1 MALEG
6 PPSKPDNRRVSVQF
20 RREVVTSEIL
30 HPAQNFRPVR
40 CEVEVRWD
48 PLTGH
53 TSRIVKDVELLPT
66 SSFDLEAFARQTQA
80 NCFFCR
86 GRLEQATPRL
96 PSAIHAGGRIQRG
109 AAMLF
114 PNIVTYSQ
122 YSSVS
127 IYSPDL
133 HFLPLER
140 MTPRLVADNLHAQVE
155 FISAVMRCD
164 SEAPWASINANHM
177 LPSGS
182 SLFHPHTQGA
192 VDRFPTTFQR
202 LLSEVSPEQF
212 EVYLDAERQSGERY
226 IGRIA
231 GIEWLASFAPVG
243 FHELR
248 AFIPGISSPAQLSDE
263 QVESLGQGIAI
274 ALNLYGDLGFQSFN
288 AALYG
293 APPTQSGYMLNLRM
307 VARSN
312 LQPLYRSDATYYERL
327 HWQAMVDTLPEDLAA
342 RARQRFGTGR

>member
-1 MALEG
+1 
-6 PPSKPDNRRVSVQF
+6 
-20 RREVVTSEIL
+20 
-30 HPAQNFRPVR
+30 VR

-53 TSRIVKDVELLPT
+53 SSRIVKGVNLLPT
-66 SSFDLEAFARQTQA
+66 SSFDLEAIARQTQA
-80 NCFFCR
+80 NCFFCA
-86 GRLEQATPRL
+86 GRVDQATPQLSR
-96 PSAIHAGGRIQRG
+96 AIHPDGRIKRG
-109 AAMLF
+109 EAVLF

-122 YSSVS
+122 YSSVA

-155 FISAVMRCD
+155 FVSAVMRFD

-202 LLSEVSPEQF
+202 LLSEVSPELFQ
-212 EVYLDAERQSGERY
+212 VYLDTEKQGGERY
-226 IGRIA
+226 VGRVA
-231 GIEWLASFAPVG
+231 GTEWLASFAPVG

-248 AFIPGISSPAQLSDE
+248 AFIPGISCPAQLSHE
-263 QVESLGQGIAI
+263 QVEGLGRGIAT
-274 ALNLYGDLGFQSFN
+274 ALNLYAELGVQSFN

-293 APPTQSGYMLNLRM
+293 APRTHSGYMLNLRL

-327 HWQAMVDTLPEDLAA
+327 HWQAMVDTLPEELAE
-342 RARQRFGTGR
+342 RARERFRAVG

>member
-1 MALEG
+1 M
-6 PPSKPDNRRVSVQF
+6 
-20 RREVVTSEIL
+20 
-30 HPAQNFRPVR
+30 R

-53 TSRIVKDVELLPT
+53 SSRIVRGVTLLPPT
-66 SSFDLEAFARQTQA
+66 SFDLEGLARQTQET
-80 NCFFCR
+80 CFFCR
-86 GRLEQATPRL
+86 GRVEQATPKL
-96 PSAIHAGGRIQRG
+96 PPAIHPAGRIQRG
-109 AAMLF
+109 EALLF

-122 YSSVS
+122 YSSVCV
-127 IYSPDL
+127 YSPDL

-140 MTPRLVADNLHAQVE
+140 MTARLMADNLAAQVE
-155 FISAVMRCD
+155 FARAVMRTD
-164 SEAPWASINANHM
+164 QKAGWASINANHM

-202 LLSEVSPEQF
+202 LLAEVSGEQF
-212 EVYLDAERQSGERY
+212 RAYLDTERQIGERY
-226 IGRIA
+226 IGRT
-231 GIEWLASFAPVG
+231 GEVEWLASFAPVG

-248 AFIPGISSPAQLSDE
+248 AFIPGVSSPAQLSGE
-263 QVESLGQGIAI
+263 QVEALGLGLAMV
-274 ALNLYGDLGFQSFN
+274 LNLYADLGFQSFN

-293 APPTQSGYMLNLRM
+293 APPEQSDYTLNLRL

-327 HWQAMVDTLPEDLAA
+327 HWQGVVDSVPEELAERA
-342 RARQRFGTGR
+342 RARFSSSG

>member
-1 MALEG
+1 
-6 PPSKPDNRRVSVQF
+6 VSVEF
-20 RREVVTSEIL
+20 RREVLTSEIL
-30 HPAQNFRPVR
+30 HPAQKFQPVR

-53 TSRIVKDVELLPT
+53 SSRIVKDVKLLPV
-66 SSFDLEAFARQTQA
+66 SSFDLEGFAKETQE
-80 NCFFCR
+80 NCFFCA
-86 GRLEQATPRL
+86 GRFEQATPQL
-96 PSAIHAGGRIQRG
+96 PPAIHPDGRIQRG

-133 HFLPLER
+133 HFLPLEK
-140 MTPRLVADNLHAQVE
+140 MTPRLMADNLHAQVE
-155 FISAVMRCD
+155 FVSAVMRYD
-164 SEAPWASINANHM
+164 NEAQWASINANHM

-202 LLSEVSPEQF
+202 LLSQVSPEQF
-212 EVYLDAERQSGERY
+212 QVYLDTERQRGERY
-226 IGRIA
+226 IGRVA

-248 AFIPGISSPAQLSDE
+248 AFIPGISCPAQLSPE
-263 QVESLGQGIAI
+263 QVEGLGQGIAM
-274 ALNLYGDLGFQSFN
+274 ALNLYGDIGFQSFN

-293 APPTQSGYMLNLRM
+293 APQTLSGYMLNLRL

-327 HWQAMVDTLPEDLAA
+327 HWQAMVDTTPEELAE
-342 RARQRFGTGR
+342 RARERFRAAG

>member
-1 MALEG
+1 V
-6 PPSKPDNRRVSVQF
+6 PVQF

-30 HPAQNFRPVR
+30 HPAQDFQPVR

-53 TSRIVKDVELLPT
+53 SSRIVKGVKLLPA
-66 SSFDLEAFARQTQA
+66 SSFDLAAFARQTQE
-80 NCFFCR
+80 NCVFCP
-86 GRLEQATPRL
+86 GRFEQSTPRW
-96 PSAIHAGGRIQRG
+96 PSAVHPDGRIKRG
-109 AAMLF
+109 QAVVF
-114 PNIVTYSQ
+114 PNIVTYSK
-122 YSSVS
+122 YSSVA
-127 IYSPDL
+127 IYSADL
-133 HFLPLER
+133 HFLPLEQ
-140 MTPRLVADNLHAQVE
+140 MTARLVADNLHAQVE
-155 FISAVMRCD
+155 FVSAVMRYD
-164 SEAPWASINANHM
+164 NEAQWVSINANHM

-202 LLSEVSPEQF
+202 LLSEVTEEQF
-212 EVYLDAERQSGERY
+212 QVYLATEKQRRERY
-226 IGRIA
+226 IGRVA

-248 AFIPGISSPAQLSDE
+248 AFIPGISCPVQLSAD
-263 QVESLGQGIAI
+263 QVEGLGQGVAA
-274 ALNLYGDLGFQSFN
+274 ALNLYADLGFQSFN

-293 APPTQSGYMLNLRM
+293 APPTLSGYMLNLRL

-327 HWQAMVDTLPEDLAA
+327 HWQAMVDTSPEELTASA
-342 RARQRFGTGR
+342 RERFGTAG